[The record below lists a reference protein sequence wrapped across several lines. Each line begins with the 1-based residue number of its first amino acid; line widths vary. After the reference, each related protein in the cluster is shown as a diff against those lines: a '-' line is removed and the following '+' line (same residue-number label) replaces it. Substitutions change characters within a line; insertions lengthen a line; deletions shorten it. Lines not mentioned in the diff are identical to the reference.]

1 MLKKFKAKVKDER
14 GGLKELLYDNMGI
27 FIVGVLIVVTLF
39 VASNQLKARGS
50 NNEATVTEI
59 IKSIGNKTF
68 TIEDSKIK

>member
-39 VASNQLKARGS
+39 VASNQLKTRGD
-50 NNEATVTEI
+50 NNEKTITNIETS
-59 IKSIGNKTF
+59 IKDKSFK
-68 TIEDSKIK
+68 EDTGLQ

>member
-39 VASNQLKARGS
+39 VASNQLKTRGD
-50 NNEATVTEI
+50 NNKKTITNIETS
-59 IKSIGNKTF
+59 IKDKDFSEDP
-68 TIEDSKIK
+68 TIE